1 MSETVRISFPAKA
14 DYLLLARLALGGIA
28 REVDI
33 SEELLADLKL
43 AVTEACGNAVRH
55 AYPNDEGNVTVV
67 YTLDGDT
74 FEMTVEDHGIGV
86 EATSEPARP
95 ARTDGGMGMSIIRSI
110 VDDVTV
116 EPGTDGHG
124 TVVRMTK
131 QLLTDEG

>member
-86 EATSEPARP
+86 EATSARQGAATGPTRGDFPRPASDRAPGPVGWRTLPSPDPAR
-95 ARTDGGMGMSIIRSI
+95 
-110 VDDVTV
+110 
-116 EPGTDGHG
+116 
-124 TVVRMTK
+124 
-131 QLLTDEG
+131 